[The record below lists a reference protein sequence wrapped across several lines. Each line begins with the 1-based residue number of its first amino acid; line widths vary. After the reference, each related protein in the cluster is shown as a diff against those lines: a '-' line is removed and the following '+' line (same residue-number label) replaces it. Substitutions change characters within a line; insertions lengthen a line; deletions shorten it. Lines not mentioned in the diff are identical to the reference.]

1 MAKTRR
7 RTKAAPDLETRY
19 RAIESH
25 GVIGDLQTVALVAL
39 DGRIPFL
46 CLPEFDSPTVFA
58 SLLDADRG
66 GYFDIVPRLDHA
78 RYKQMYLPD
87 TNVLLT
93 RVLADDGVCEISDF
107 MPIPVKPGPS
117 AIVRRVKSVR
127 GTFAVDVRCA
137 PRLGYGRLGHTVRAK
152 GNEAFVTASDD
163 SIRLRLVADA
173 PLRADGDDLV

>member
-25 GVIGDLQTVALVAL
+25 GVIGDLQTVALVGL
-39 DGRIPFL
+39 DARIGFL

-66 GYFDIVPRLDHA
+66 GSFDIMPRL
-78 RYKQMYLPD
+78 RNPSYKQMYLPD

-93 RVLADDGVCEISDF
+93 RIHADNGVCEVSDF
-107 MPIPVKPGPS
+107 MPIPKKRRPS
-117 AIVRRVKSVR
+117 CIVRRVKAVR
-127 GTFAVDVRCA
+127 GSIVVDVRCA
-137 PRLGYGRLGHTVRAK
+137 PRFGYGTLKHRVTVT
-152 GNEAFVTASDD
+152 GNEARFLS
-163 SIRLRLVADA
+163 S
-173 PLRADGDDLV
+173 